1 MSLGNPG
8 RSVLSPVAAR
18 WHWIIAAATA
28 AVIVI
33 GGVAALQPDLDNPAD
48 LRRVYSGSSGNWPAP
63 WIDPGVAYVELAAT
77 DLPSRPAPN
86 SQAGKRRAL
95 GERLFNDPIL
105 SASGHVA
112 CQSCHNRRLGWGDG
126 LPRSFGHARTEGRRN
141 APALFAAARRDP
153 LFWDGRARTLEQQA
167 LFPLANPTE
176 MANHDLGDVADR
188 LQNTLEYR
196 ALFADAYGFETISLE
211 RIADAI
217 ATFQRYLD
225 VPSQF
230 DRFLQGQHDALNDA
244 EIRGLHLFRTKARCV
259 NCHFGPDLSD
269 GEFHNLGLAYFDRKY
284 QDFGRYEVTGN
295 SNDAGKFLTPS
306 LRHVSRTAPYMHNGL
321 FPSLRGII
329 NLYIA
334 GGARQDDLSKFS
346 PALERNAKTVSPHLK
361 PLTLTPQEIRQ
372 IEAFL
377 RAL

>member
-1 MSLGNPG
+1 MSLGNPS
-8 RSVLSPVAAR
+8 RSVLSPIAAR

-63 WIDPGVAYVELAAT
+63 WIDPGVAYIELAAP
-77 DLPSRPAPN
+77 DLPTRPTPN

-167 LFPLANPTE
+167 LFPLTDTTE
-176 MANHDLGDVADR
+176 MANHDLGNVADR
-188 LQNTLEYR
+188 LQSTLEYP
-196 ALFADAYGFETISLE
+196 ALFADAYGIETISLE
-211 RIADAI
+211 RITDAI

-230 DRFLQGQHDALNDA
+230 DRFLQGQYDALSDI

-284 QDFGRYEVTGN
+284 QDLGRYEVTGN
-295 SNDAGKFLTPS
+295 SSDAGKFLTPS

-334 GGARQDDLSKFS
+334 GGARQGDLSEFS
-346 PALERNAKTVSPHLK
+346 PALERNAKTPSPHLK
-361 PLTLTPQEIRQ
+361 PLTLTPAEIRE